1 MVVNA
6 ESALMLPAVPECF
19 GAMSWETTAGLLTCA
34 GEDAR
39 MIGGPVAEA
48 GIRATSAAR
57 RATIPDDTRRA

>member
-6 ESALMLPAVPECF
+6 ESASMLPAVPECL
-19 GAMSWETTAGLLTCA
+19 GAMSTTAGLLTCA